1 MKKRNIDYVP
11 ISKLSRGYAGKIID
25 NMIKEDSTIYIMRNN
40 EPTAVILSMKEYDA
54 YLEYVNEKE
63 KKYKEELIKE
73 LGGSLHEYADVSK
86 IPLEDQAYTMHIL
99 EKYGK
104 K

>member
-1 MKKRNIDYVP
+1 MKEKKINYVS

-25 NMIKEDSTIYIMRNN
+25 DMNKDDSTIYIMRNN
-40 EPTAVILSMKEYDA
+40 EPTAVILSLAEYND
-54 YLEYVNEKE
+54 YLEYVNDKE
-63 KKYKEELIKE
+63 QKRKEEILKKIA
-73 LGGSLHEYADVSK
+73 GSLHEYADVSK
-86 IPLEDQAYTMHIL
+86 IPLEEKAYDMYIQ